1 MNAFI
6 VAHSTIHDP
15 EKFQAYAQAV
25 PATLLPFR
33 GEIALRGKLDH
44 VLTGEFTHKS
54 VAILQFPDHAA
65 LDAWYNSPEYQA
77 LIELPDAG
85 ADMVISTFSKM

>member
-15 EKFQAYAQAV
+15 EKFQTYAKAV
-25 PATLLPFR
+25 PATLVPYR
-33 GEIALRGKLDH
+33 GEITLRGKLDH
-44 VLTGEFTHKS
+44 VLTGEHQYKS
-54 VAILQFPDHAA
+54 VAVLQFPDHAA
-65 LDAWYNSPEYQA
+65 LDAWYNSAEYQA
-77 LIELPDAG
+77 LIELRDAG